1 MLSGIPIGPGDIAP
15 LGRTSSTKLFA
26 CSLVWSRHPGIM
38 TKHLVTDL
46 LALALRIL
54 GETPN
59 DSATG
64 RNIPPGKWPGGSGM
78 WILLSPPAL

>member
-1 MLSGIPIGPGDIAP
+1 MLSGIPIGPCHIAP
-15 LGRTSSTKLFA
+15 LGRTSSTKLVA
-26 CSLVWSRHPGIM
+26 CFLVWSRHPGIM
-38 TKHLVTDL
+38 TKPLVTDL

-64 RNIPPGKWPGGSGM
+64 RNFPPGKRPVESGM
-78 WILLSPPAL
+78 WILLSQPAL